1 MSKFASETD
10 NRVPT
15 LGGETMRDFKV
26 YEKMVRAHVL
36 SQWAKDADE
45 KKAKMITIGPALYK
59 NLLVLGNSVSTMVEM
74 LDVNELAK
82 EDGAERLL
90 QYLRETRFQEA
101 RLAQLPRVFKKY

>member
-1 MSKFASETD
+1 MSKFVSETE

-45 KKAKMITIGPALYK
+45 KKAKMATSDLSR
-59 NLLVLGNSVSTMVEM
+59 SVMAWS
-74 LDVNELAK
+74 
-82 EDGAERLL
+82 
-90 QYLRETRFQEA
+90 
-101 RLAQLPRVFKKY
+101 